1 MFYMLQLMYI
11 HTYIHTHIHMY
22 IVDKLPR
29 TFVFEH
35 VSLYAFLFVISFLS
49 FMWKMTQKNETSIL
63 YMQYMPQVLILSA
76 TKANKSFVQFS
87 S

>member
-1 MFYMLQLMYI
+1 
-11 HTYIHTHIHMY
+11 MY